1 MVPSLLRISSTPPSS
16 PSRIF
21 IEDGEAI
28 STSTLE
34 TTLINGGNDDDDDD
48 VATTTTTNKP
58 APSPILNED
67 REVDTTLISE
77 GDGTT
82 TTTTTNKPAPSPI
95 FNDDDNDDGTTTT
108 TTNKPAPSPILF
120 ENGEEQSMR
129 TLEPILPSTTGNESN
144 TTLVMTRERLL
155 LNSSTF
161 ETSTSAVTST
171 STTTANTM
179 ADDSSSFKIMLGI
192 ADNDEDNNIKFSEGY
207 DWEKNKIQNDTTNK
221 KDRGNDMN
229 EKDKA
234 LENNLISEEGI
245 FYVDTDEEEEAGRL
259 YENELIYM
267 EGGAENYK
275 QILPLNI
282 DQEDENP
289 LPPPFVDD
297 TNQNENDVI
306 LMEGGLTNYT
316 QIVKSNILDP

>member
-21 IEDGEAI
+21 IEDGGAI

-34 TTLINGGNDDDDDD
+34 TTLINGGNDDDDDDDD

-77 GDGTT
+77 GDGTTTTTT

-161 ETSTSAVTST
+161 EAETSTSAVTST

-179 ADDSSSFKIMLGI
+179 ADDSSSFKILLGI
-192 ADNDEDNNIKFSEGY
+192 PDNDEDNQTRSVELSPAISPKGREIHRRS
-207 DWEKNKIQNDTTNK
+207 IQVPKDTRVPKEPSADGHVSSPNDNS
-221 KDRGNDMN
+221 G
-229 EKDKA
+229 
-234 LENNLISEEGI
+234 
-245 FYVDTDEEEEAGRL
+245 
-259 YENELIYM
+259 
-267 EGGAENYK
+267 
-275 QILPLNI
+275 
-282 DQEDENP
+282 
-289 LPPPFVDD
+289 
-297 TNQNENDVI
+297 
-306 LMEGGLTNYT
+306 
-316 QIVKSNILDP
+316 